1 MEVQERVFAKVAETM
16 GVEKGKLTLE
26 TTFDELGADSLDM
39 VEFSMEFSME
49 VEEEFGVVIEQSDIA
64 AIKTLGDAIEFINK
78 KV

>member
-39 VEFSMEFSME
+39 VEFSMD
-49 VEEEFGVVIEQSDIA
+49 VEEEFGIVIEQSDIA

>member
-1 MEVQERVFAKVAETM
+1 MEIQESVFAKVAETM
-16 GVEKGKLTLE
+16 GVEKDKLTLK
-26 TTFDELGADSLDM
+26 TTFASLGADSLDM
-39 VEFSMEFSME
+39 VEFSME